1 MPIVPYRLRLNNEP
15 EITKRCTPQFNTDLI
30 SSTQKSVNSTNPLV
44 QRKKPSVQHRKVS
57 STPKNKELFF
67 VGFLCRTDAF
77 LCWKNAVYVLHWRI
91 CVKQTLFFVEMT
103 NLGGWKRVAFLCWTD
118 VMNCLVCATAGDP
131 VKIFGI
137 FN

>member
-91 CVKQTLFFVEMT
+91 CVKQTLFF
-103 NLGGWKRVAFLCWTD
+103 CWND
-118 VMNCLVCATAGDP
+118 EFRRLKKSGLFVLNWCDELSGVCNRWGP
-131 VKIFGI
+131 CKNFWY
-137 FN
+137 F